1 MQDALTGRG
10 AAAVIVLSAS
20 RRCKLNKLDRLCL
33 TVTIT
38 FMMIC
43 CGAISTLAVMAILYP
58 DIPILGAT
66 ITVTGSAPKP
76 APEPDRAPEQK
87 RHCFFR
93 FDMVLPGLTVLM
105 LVLHSGTDMAEIVWL
120 DVVNWTCPLLIGFL
134 FVCTH
139 AYIPGFLS
147 PHSGPRLSS
156 DITFIPFA
164 SR

>member
-66 ITVTGSAPKP
+66 ITVTG
-76 APEPDRAPEQK
+76 
-87 RHCFFR
+87 
-93 FDMVLPGLTVLM
+93 
-105 LVLHSGTDMAEIVWL
+105 
-120 DVVNWTCPLLIGFL
+120 LLL
-134 FVCTH
+134 
-139 AYIPGFLS
+139 
-147 PHSGPRLSS
+147 
-156 DITFIPFA
+156 
-164 SR
+164 